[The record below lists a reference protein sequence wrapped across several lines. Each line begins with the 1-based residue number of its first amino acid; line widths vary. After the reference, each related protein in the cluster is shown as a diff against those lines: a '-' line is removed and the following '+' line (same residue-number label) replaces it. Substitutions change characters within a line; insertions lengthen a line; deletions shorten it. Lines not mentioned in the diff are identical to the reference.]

1 MKQKILLFLVCFSLT
16 TAMAAN
22 QRFKIAGQGK
32 TAQIVVDNKDWQS
45 VIRAA
50 QDLGD
55 DVRKV
60 SGTASEVIMDQKVSN
75 GCIIVATVSSGSVSS
90 SSFRSPWSSYCWVS

>member
-1 MKQKILLFLVCFSLT
+1 MARSDYVPYLLKKEKNDYLCSMKQKILLFLVCFSLT

-32 TAQIVVDNKDWQS
+32 TALIVVDNKDWQS

-60 SGTASEVIMDQKVSN
+60 SGTASEVIILEKV
-75 GCIIVATVSSGSVSS
+75 G
-90 SSFRSPWSSYCWVS
+90 